1 MSKCKANDA
10 TTTQREN
17 DLVESIT
24 NINFTMGHT
33 QQALVSL
40 SAFPPT
46 PPTKSVLLLILINTS
61 WPTWQWHHS
70 EATPY
75 PVSTLHQPQPTHDAT
90 HVNTP
95 KTMGNSTIQSIINN
109 NVCVKQ
115 TLLYYS
121 LCYK

>member
-1 MSKCKANDA
+1 MPKCKANDA
-10 TTTQREN
+10 LTTQREN
-17 DLVESIT
+17 DLAEGKT
-24 NINFTMGHT
+24 NMNITMGHT

-40 SAFPPT
+40 SAFP

-61 WPTWQWHHS
+61 WPTWQWHPS

-75 PVSTLHQPQPTHDAT
+75 PVSTLPQPQPTHDVT

-115 TLLYYS
+115 SLLYYS